1 MITINSTDIIKK
13 PSFVTKPKDITFV
26 EDAKKHIIKSVVI
39 PYAIYEELR
48 EKIED
53 ELFLIKNKKAL
64 SEKSYNEFLEREEV
78 VEDLA

>member
-64 SEKSYNEFLEREEV
+64 SEKSYDEFLEREEV